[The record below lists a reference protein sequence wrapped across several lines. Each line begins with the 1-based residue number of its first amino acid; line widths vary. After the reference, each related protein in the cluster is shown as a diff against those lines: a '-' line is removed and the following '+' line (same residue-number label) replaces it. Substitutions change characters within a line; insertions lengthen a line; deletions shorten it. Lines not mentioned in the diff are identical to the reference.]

1 MKKRYIVLL
10 IIFLILMIAS
20 IISLLIWNKY
30 NNKNKEIVKK
40 EEKFLIKEEE
50 ETYQLDKE
58 IKKDNKNTVGWLIVE
73 GTNINYPVVQYTD
86 NSYYL
91 NHDFNNEYNT
101 AGWIFMDYRNNLED
115 QNIVIYGHHRIDG
128 SMFGSIDSLFNKE
141 NHKILFITEE
151 GTNEYE
157 IFSVYKTSGDEI
169 YNNNNY
175 ENFEEEINKLK
186 AKSEIKFENKEINY
200 QQIITLS
207 TCHKNNKD
215 RLVVHGY
222 RKR

>member
-40 EEKFLIKEEE
+40 EEKYLIKEEE
-50 ETYQLDKE
+50 TYHLDEE
-58 IKKDNKNTVGWLIVE
+58 IQNDNKNTIGWLIVE

-91 NHDFNNEYNT
+91 NHNFNNEYNT

-157 IFSVYKTSGDEI
+157 IFSVYKTSGNEI

-186 AKSEIKFENKEINY
+186 AKSEIKYENKDINY

-215 RLVVHGY
+215 RLVVHAY
-222 RKR
+222 KKN